1 MAPAISCDGLL
12 YRRFVRVYGIL
23 CVVLYPIGVPLVY
36 FVLLYGARNE
46 LNPTESAEALAVLEH
61 FSSHEIDS
69 SVHKE
74 VKAAEGLGD
83 TPSQNTSL
91 RNAISQ
97 KNARASLIRRDT
109 FQAGLMDIRDG
120 RLDGSAGGASTRYIS
135 VDAFKYLWRAYEPR
149 VYWWEC
155 LEVLRRVFFT
165 ALIAILDQG
174 SKLQLAIAVA
184 VAILYLAAYIH
195 YRPFVFREDDAIAE
209 IASWAIVIT
218 LFVCLMIRAEI
229 ALHRPGLA
237 VLSNLLLFAAALLP
251 LFAFA
256 TVVAGA
262 LGKKPPEEEEE
273 AEKPD
278 SPPGSP

>member
-1 MAPAISCDGLL
+1 
-12 YRRFVRVYGIL
+12 
-23 CVVLYPIGVPLVY
+23 
-36 FVLLYGARNE
+36 
-46 LNPTESAEALAVLEH
+46 
-61 FSSHEIDS
+61 
-69 SVHKE
+69 
-74 VKAAEGLGD
+74 
-83 TPSQNTSL
+83 
-91 RNAISQ
+91 
-97 KNARASLIRRDT
+97 
-109 FQAGLMDIRDG
+109 MDIRDG
-120 RLDGSAGGASTRYIS
+120 RLDGSVRGASTRYIP
-135 VDAFKYLWRAYEPR
+135 VDAFKYLWRDYEPR

-195 YRPFVFREDDAIAE
+195 YRPFVFEEDDAIAE

-262 LGKKPPEEEEE
+262 LGEKPPEEEEKEE

-278 SPPGSP
+278 SPPGSPWGDDKAPPGGLSPSELAARASGATAAVARAEQEAEVYDRVYEDDAPASPVTCGAACLPDFGPRGGVTFSEPASLPRDFRETESL

>member
-1 MAPAISCDGLL
+1 
-12 YRRFVRVYGIL
+12 
-23 CVVLYPIGVPLVY
+23 
-36 FVLLYGARNE
+36 
-46 LNPTESAEALAVLEH
+46 
-61 FSSHEIDS
+61 
-69 SVHKE
+69 
-74 VKAAEGLGD
+74 
-83 TPSQNTSL
+83 
-91 RNAISQ
+91 
-97 KNARASLIRRDT
+97 
-109 FQAGLMDIRDG
+109 
-120 RLDGSAGGASTRYIS
+120 
-135 VDAFKYLWRAYEPR
+135 
-149 VYWWEC
+149 
-155 LEVLRRVFFT
+155 VLRRVFFT

-195 YRPFVFREDDAIAE
+195 YRPFVFEEDDAIAE

-262 LGKKPPEEEEE
+262 LGKKPPEEEEA

-278 SPPGSP
+278 SPPASPWGDDKAPPDGLSPSELNASGATAAVARAAGGGGL